1 VKKTATTP
9 VKFFVL
15 IAVLTA
21 GYFVLGKAGLAFAS
35 INPSA
40 SAIWP
45 ATGFALASLLIFGT
59 RIWSAIFIGAF
70 LVNITTSE
78 VWSAAVGIAIGNTL
92 EALAACYLVSRFA
105 GGKKAFERPKHVVLF
120 AFLAGDV
127 ATVISATVGATVL
140 ILTGLAD
147 SSQFIP
153 IWTTWWLGDMGGAI
167 IFTPLLLT
175 WYALP
180 RVSIK
185 PIKAAE
191 FILLLLFLVAINYML
206 FTRRFPHAYLFIL
219 PLIWSAFRF
228 KLRETATVLGLIMM
242 LITHATIHGTGPF
255 VMSGFSIN
263 QALLQLQIFMVI
275 VGVTGLTIASAIE
288 ESRRTDQ
295 KLFARERRFQAL
307 IEKNTD
313 AVVLIDPG
321 AAITYASPSTETVL
335 GFTPEEVVGRNGF
348 SFIHPEDLA
357 QAKKDLTSVI
367 LRPNDSIIG
376 NYRMKRKDGVWV
388 WIETIGRN
396 LLFDPAV
403 QAVVVNFRDITDKK
417 QLEDAKDEFLM
428 TAAHQLRSPLTAIRW
443 NLESLIGEK
452 TKLAPKIKEQLS
464 AIATSNQKMITT
476 VNELLDIA
484 RIIQGKLPT
493 SVETVDIVRTV
504 RKVIKEQEEFANRR
518 HITLKFT
525 VHPKTVPAL
534 LDPKHF
540 RDAVGNMI
548 GNAIKYSYDGDTVT
562 IAIEKNDTHTVV
574 RVSDTGIGI
583 PKAEQHKLF
592 TKFYRASNA
601 RNRDAQGTGLGLFI
615 IKSYTE
621 GWGGSVTITS
631 PTSGD
636 RGTEIAVTIPAR
648 KGGI

>member
-1 VKKTATTP
+1 MR
-9 VKFFVL
+9 FFVL
-15 IAVLTA
+15 LTVLTA
-21 GYFVLGKAGLAFAS
+21 CYFLLGKTGLTFAS

-45 ATGFALASLLIFGT
+45 ATGFALASLFIFGI

-70 LVNITTSE
+70 LVNITTSD
-78 VWSAAVGIAIGNTL
+78 VWSASVGIAAGNTL
-92 EALAACYLVSRFA
+92 EALASFYLVRRFA
-105 GGKKAFERPKHVVLF
+105 GGKNAFEHPKHVVLF
-120 AFLAGDV
+120 AFLAGGV
-127 ATVISATVGATVL
+127 ATVISTTVGATVL
-140 ILTGLAD
+140 LLTGLAE
-147 SSQFIP
+147 SSQFGA

-167 IFTPLLLT
+167 IFTPLLLL

-180 RVSIK
+180 RISIK

-191 FILLLLFLVAINYML
+191 FVLLLLFLVAINYLL
-206 FTRRFPHAYLFIL
+206 FTKRFPHAYLFIL
-219 PLIWSAFRF
+219 PIIWSAFRF

-255 VMSGFSIN
+255 IMSSFSIN
-263 QALLQLQIFMVI
+263 QAFLQLQIFMVI
-275 VGVTGLTIASAIE
+275 VGITGLTIASAIE

-321 AAITYASPSTETVL
+321 AAITYASPSTQTVL

-348 SFIHPEDLA
+348 SFIHPEDVTR
-357 QAKKDLTSVI
+357 AKKDLTSVI

-376 NYRMKRKDGVWV
+376 NYRMKRKDGAWV

-417 QLEDAKDEFLM
+417 QLEEAKDEFLM

-443 NLESLIGEK
+443 NLESLIGTK
-452 TKLAPKIKEQLS
+452 TKLSPKIKEQLA
-464 AIATSNQKMITT
+464 AIAISNQKMITS

-493 SVETVDIVRTV
+493 SAEKVDIVRTV
-504 RKVIKEQEEFANRR
+504 RKVIKEQDEFAKRR
-518 HITLKFT
+518 QITLQCT
-525 VHPKTVPAL
+525 AHPGAISAF

-548 GNAIKYSYDGDTVT
+548 GNAIKYSYDGDTVL
-562 IAIEKNDTHTVV
+562 IAIEKTDAETVV

-621 GWGGSVTITS
+621 GWGGTVTVTS
-631 PTSGD
+631 PTVGD
-636 RGTEIAVTIPAR
+636 HGTEIAITIPDR
-648 KGGI
+648 KGGT